1 MKFAYRRFGLVQ
13 LPHNVILQGTVMGL
27 PLLLCTFVSPIK
39 EGISGS
45 LVLLDAWHGL
55 LFLKEGVFKSNN
67 MNMVSIKI
75 ILADWITPTEV
86 ELLVYRLGSKPAQFR
101 YS

>member
-1 MKFAYRRFGLVQ
+1 MYDCKAHGWCKKISLDLLHFFSFSRWSNHEIRLHCLGLVQ

-45 LVLLDAWHGL
+45 LV
-55 LFLKEGVFKSNN
+55 
-67 MNMVSIKI
+67 
-75 ILADWITPTEV
+75 
-86 ELLVYRLGSKPAQFR
+86 KP
-101 YS
+101 